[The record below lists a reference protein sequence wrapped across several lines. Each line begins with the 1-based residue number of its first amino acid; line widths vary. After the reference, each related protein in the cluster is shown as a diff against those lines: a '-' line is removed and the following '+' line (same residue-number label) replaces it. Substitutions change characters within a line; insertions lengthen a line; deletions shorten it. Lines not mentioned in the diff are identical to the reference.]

1 MSLAIFPMILVAVPG
16 GLVNVAVGYV
26 MMQAYDS
33 RLRAQLVGMLTCF
46 LGLYPGSLVS
56 FFIGRYILL
65 NAAKYLTNRFKI
77 LKALDA
83 VIAER
88 GIKTCVLLRLCPLVP
103 FNALNYAMG
112 ATSISFKEYAIGSIS
127 VLWQITMSVA
137 VGIGAKNIVDLA
149 EGKTETG
156 WAQVLPLVAG
166 IVFALVLGFYL
177 GCLISRYLKR

>member
-1 MSLAIFPMILVAVPG
+1 MILVAVPG
-16 GLVNVAVGYV
+16 GLVNIAVGYV
-26 MMQAYDS
+26 MMQAYDN

-46 LGLYPGSLVS
+46 LGLYPGSLVC
-56 FFIGRYILL
+56 FFIGRYIFL

-88 GIKTCVLLRLCPLVP
+88 GIKTCILLRLCPLVP

-112 ATSISFKEYAIGSIS
+112 ATSISFKEYAIGSIG

-149 EGKTETG
+149 EGNTETG

-177 GCLISRYLKR
+177 G